1 METRVLNY
9 FLMVAKL
16 GNVTRAAENLHITQ
30 PTLSRQIADLEAELG
45 VKLFDRTK
53 RHLTLTK
60 AGTIFQQRAMMIL
73 DLIDQ
78 TEVELS
84 QEQDELTGTI
94 HLGCVESN
102 ASSFMMK
109 LVTQFQEKFPNVH
122 FDIYTGN
129 GDILKER
136 LDQGLLE
143 VALLIEPIETAKYN
157 YLVLPTKDTW
167 GVLMRSADPLAKKGA
182 LTREAL
188 YKLPL
193 IIPHRNLVRD
203 ELTDILKIAP
213 SKLNTLVESNLS
225 SNALQLVK
233 YGHYYLL
240 GIKGVYELHNDPEIT
255 FLPFSP
261 LKQTGHVLAWRKNAL
276 LSPVTQK
283 FIQFVTDASNI

>member
-1 METRVLNY
+1 MSNTLLEVCLNRLVLR
-9 FLMVAKL
+9 F
-16 GNVTRAAENLHITQ
+16 TQSIHI
-30 PTLSRQIADLEAELG
+30 LSRSS
-45 VKLFDRTK
+45 
-53 RHLTLTK
+53 
-60 AGTIFQQRAMMIL
+60 
-73 DLIDQ
+73 
-78 TEVELS
+78 EVYLR
-84 QEQDELTGTI
+84 
-94 HLGCVESN
+94 
-102 ASSFMMK
+102 
-109 LVTQFQEKFPNVH
+109 
-122 FDIYTGN
+122 
-129 GDILKER
+129 ER

-283 FIQFVTDASNI
+283 FIQLVTNASNI

>member
-1 METRVLNY
+1 MTWNAFHNLSLRYIKWGVKICAMSNTLLEVCLNRLVLR
-9 FLMVAKL
+9 F
-16 GNVTRAAENLHITQ
+16 TQSIHI
-30 PTLSRQIADLEAELG
+30 LSRSS
-45 VKLFDRTK
+45 
-53 RHLTLTK
+53 
-60 AGTIFQQRAMMIL
+60 
-73 DLIDQ
+73 
-78 TEVELS
+78 EVYLR
-84 QEQDELTGTI
+84 
-94 HLGCVESN
+94 
-102 ASSFMMK
+102 
-109 LVTQFQEKFPNVH
+109 
-122 FDIYTGN
+122 
-129 GDILKER
+129 ER

-157 YLVLPTKDTW
+157 YLVLPTKDAW

-213 SKLNTLVESNLS
+213 SKLNILVESNLS